1 MYSSRPSWAKVGLA
15 SALLAASVFGPLS
28 TARAIGSWTP
38 VAAQAP
44 EPIGTTLLLTDGTVL
59 AQGTTGVNTGPN
71 SSGSSAHWYRLT
83 PDASGSYANG
93 TWTQLADM
101 HHERLYYASTVL
113 RNGKVFIA
121 GGEYTEAGYVDT
133 NTAEIFD
140 PVANAWTEIAG
151 PGWAN
156 IGDAPVKTL
165 FDGTVLLGSIN
176 TYLTGLYDYASN
188 TWTAGGNTSGGSSEA
203 SWTLLPDQTVLT
215 CDIYQSPIAEK
226 YLPSNNTWIRA
237 GQTPVVLVQTSSSE
251 IGPGVLL
258 ANGRCLFVGAT
269 GHTALYTMPS
279 DPVQP
284 GSWVAG
290 PDFPTDALGNQLE
303 AKDAPGCLM
312 VNGKVLCV
320 VAPHGSSNSGFPNGQ
335 QFFEYAYDSNGG
347 ALTAAPDAGLDA
359 VNSPAFI
366 GRMLALPS
374 GQVLYSN
381 FNSQLAVYT
390 PDGAPD
396 PSWKPVISGVSANP
410 DGSYLV
416 SGTQFNGLSEG
427 AYYGDDASESTNYP
441 LVRLTNGSG
450 VVTYARTFNHST
462 MGVATG
468 SLPVSTNFTM
478 PSALT
483 PGSYQLQVVANGIAS
498 DAVGFTVPV
507 TLISLTFP
515 ASVPGGTVV
524 TATVMLKAAA
534 LVDTVVG
541 LSSSNSSVVRLH
553 RAVIVPAGATSA
565 TFPINTFRSH
575 VTQTVT
581 IQATL
586 GKTVL
591 TVPLTIT
598 GR

>member
-1 MYSSRPSWAKVGLA
+1 
-15 SALLAASVFGPLS
+15 
-28 TARAIGSWTP
+28 
-38 VAAQAP
+38 
-44 EPIGTTLLLTDGTVL
+44 
-59 AQGTTGVNTGPN
+59 
-71 SSGSSAHWYRLT
+71 
-83 PDASGSYANG
+83 
-93 TWTQLADM
+93 
-101 HHERLYYASTVL
+101 
-113 RNGKVFIA
+113 
-121 GGEYTEAGYVDT
+121 
-133 NTAEIFD
+133 
-140 PVANAWTEIAG
+140 
-151 PGWAN
+151 
-156 IGDAPVKTL
+156 
-165 FDGTVLLGSIN
+165 
-176 TYLTGLYDYASN
+176 
-188 TWTAGGNTSGGSSEA
+188 
-203 SWTLLPDQTVLT
+203 
-215 CDIYQSPIAEK
+215 
-226 YLPSNNTWIRA
+226 
-237 GQTPVVLVQTSSSE
+237 
-251 IGPGVLL
+251 
-258 ANGRCLFVGAT
+258 
-269 GHTALYTMPS
+269 
-279 DPVQP
+279 
-284 GSWVAG
+284 
-290 PDFPTDALGNQLE
+290 
-303 AKDAPGCLM
+303 
-312 VNGKVLCV
+312 
-320 VAPHGSSNSGFPNGQ
+320 
-335 QFFEYAYDSNGG
+335 
-347 ALTAAPDAGLDA
+347 
-359 VNSPAFI
+359 
-366 GRMLALPS
+366 MLALPS